1 METKY
6 KDSNLPIEQR
16 IADLIS
22 LMTVEEKIGQLNQL
36 LGWKAYTRDRG
47 NIGVSDEFRK
57 KLSGSGI
64 GSLYGVLRADPWTQ
78 VTLETGLS
86 PGEGAQA
93 TNAIQRFVIENTRLG
108 IPIMFGEECSHGHM
122 AIGGTVFP
130 VPINMA
136 STWNTKALRK
146 MAAAIA
152 LETRAQGGAATYS
165 PVVDVCRDP
174 RWGRTEETWGED
186 PYYISRMA
194 EAAVQGLQGE
204 SIGSDRNIIATIKH
218 FGAYGNS
225 EGGHNAAPARS
236 GPRELR
242 EVHFAPFE
250 AGIKAGA
257 ESLMS
262 SYNEIDGVPCTG
274 GKQLL
279 TGILRDEWGFQGFV
293 ISDMG
298 AVSLIANLYRMAADL
313 AGAGAMALESGVDM
327 EMSAEAYAEP
337 LIKAIHEGRVSE
349 EVLNT
354 AVARVLRA
362 KFRLGLFEKPY
373 VDPKRAQQVIHCPE
387 HIELAREVAR
397 QSMVLLKN
405 ENHTLPLKK
414 NVKSIAVIGPNA
426 HNVYNQLGDY
436 TAPQAPGKVVTVLEG
451 IKAAVSNDTVVRYA
465 KGCAIRNT
473 SREGF
478 AQAIEAARTSDVAVV
493 VVGGSSARNFGERS
507 FNELT
512 GAAVADPSQSTDME
526 CGEGLD
532 RADLDLSGVQLDL
545 VKAVYETGVPMV
557 VVLING
563 RPITMNWIAENAPA
577 ILEAWYPGEQ
587 GGNAVADVL
596 FGDYNPAGRL
606 PISFPKSVGQLPV
619 FYNSTLSPRANYM
632 EMNGAPLYSFGYG
645 LSYTTFGYDNLKI
658 TPENNDRG

>member
-1 METKY
+1 M
-6 KDSNLPIEQR
+6 
-16 IADLIS
+16 AFLI
-22 LMTVEEKIGQLNQL
+22 LFNE
-36 LGWKAYTRDRG
+36 D
-47 NIGVSDEFRK
+47 
-57 KLSGSGI
+57 
-64 GSLYGVLRADPWTQ
+64 
-78 VTLETGLS
+78 
-86 PGEGAQA
+86 
-93 TNAIQRFVIENTRLG
+93 
-108 IPIMFGEECSHGHM
+108 CSHGHLG
-122 AIGGTVFP
+122 IGTTVFP
-130 VPINMA
+130 APIGVA
-136 STWNTKALRK
+136 SGWNAKLLKK
-146 MAAAIA
+146 MSEIIAI
-152 LETRAQGGAATYS
+152 ETRARGAASTNS
-165 PVVDVCRDP
+165 PIVDVTRDP

-186 PYYISRMA
+186 PCLVSKMA
-194 EAAVQGLQGE
+194 EASVKGLQGE
-204 SIGSDRNIIATIKH
+204 SLDTDHTIIAVIKH
-218 FGAYGNS
+218 FGAYGCS
-225 EGGHNAAPARS
+225 EGGHNAAPAHA

-242 EVHFAPFE
+242 EVHFAGFE
-250 AGIKAGA
+250 AGVKAGA
-257 ESLMS
+257 GSLMT
-262 SYNEIDGVPCTG
+262 SYNEVDGVPATG
-274 GKQLL
+274 SREMM
-279 TGILRDEWGFQGFV
+279 TTILRDEWGFDGFV

-298 AVSLIANLYRMAADL
+298 AISLLHNVYRVAHDMSQAAV
-313 AGAGAMALESGVDM
+313 MALVAGVDM
-327 EMSAEAYAEP
+327 EMNSEAYAEP
-337 LIKAIHEGRVSE
+337 LVRAIHEGRVSE

-436 TAPQAPGKVVTVLEG
+436 TAPQAPGKVITVLEG

-658 TPENNDRG
+658 TPEKMTADDTAVVSVDVTNTGDMAGDEVVQLYLRDEYCSVTRPPKLLKGFERVTLALGETKTVTFTLTRQELQCLDINMNWSVEPGEFAVMVGGSLDQVLTAKLNIVAHK